1 MALAKT
7 RAKKPSTRKRRK
19 KMPRGELKLIIGNM
33 FGNKTGRLMLEIET
47 LREFGRKR
55 VMIFKPQ
62 VDTRSG
68 KGLIRDYHGRAME
81 ALELSPKDAWTV
93 LRTVR
98 EKEAEIGTRF
108 HIIAFDE
115 IQFFPA
121 ASPFYQV
128 VDELL
133 TRGYD
138 VIAAGL
144 ALDFKR
150 EPFGSTL
157 LLVGLCK
164 GAQDCLWLTPLCAR
178 CGKPAQLPQRLIN
191 GKPAPYNSPQVHVG
205 GKESYEP
212 RCYDCHELPG
222 RPAPPF

>member
-1 MALAKT
+1 M
-7 RAKKPSTRKRRK
+7 PSQTLTTGKRRK
-19 KMPRGELKLIIGNM
+19 KMPRGEFKLIVGNM

-55 VMIFKPQ
+55 VLIFKPEI
-62 VDTRSG
+62 DTRSG
-68 KGLIRDYHGRAME
+68 KGRIQDYHGKTME
-81 ALELSPKDAWTV
+81 ALELSIRDPWQVMKII
-93 LRTVR
+93 RQ
-98 EKEAEIGTRF
+98 KESELGTRY

-115 IQFFPA
+115 TQFFPA
-121 ASPFYQV
+121 DSPFFLV

-133 TRGYD
+133 ARGYD

-157 LLVGLCK
+157 LLFGFCK
-164 GAQDCLWLTPLCAR
+164 GVQDCLWLNPLCAR
-178 CGKPAQLPQRLIN
+178 CGKPAALPQRIIN
-191 GKPAPYNSPQVHVG
+191 GKPAPYDSPQVQVG

-222 RPAPPF
+222 RPAPPH